1 MYGRWPVMAA
11 ARPVSKP
18 PLRQQ
23 IFLIEGCHAPLMRR
37 WKKPMAQA
45 LRHWFLLRRI
55 LTIAQTS
62 LRHYCA
68 IENRVMAHISCRPL
82 FGFDA

>member
-1 MYGRWPVMAA
+1 
-11 ARPVSKP
+11 
-18 PLRQQ
+18 
-23 IFLIEGCHAPLMRR
+23 MRR
-37 WKKPMAQA
+37 WKKPMAQR

-55 LTIAQTS
+55 LTTAHTS

-82 FGFDA
+82 FSFDA